1 MKKSIAKVAIVG
13 RANVGKST
21 LFNRLSVTVKSLT
34 LDYAGVTRDIISD
47 VTCWKDAC
55 FELIDTGGLQVGK
68 SEDELRI
75 AVSQKA
81 REIIE
86 ESDCVLF
93 VCDGTVGIL
102 PQDREIAKELHKAGK
117 RVIVVVNKA
126 DNPSVALHEHEFTTL
141 GFTDVIFISATH
153 GTNIN
158 EVLDAVIAQ
167 LPKDKK
173 EREKPEAEFSI
184 VLLGK
189 PNVGKSSLLNLLLKQ
204 EQAIVSDIPG
214 TTREAIA
221 HKVTFYHEDIMVT
234 DTPGIRR
241 KKSVKDPLETMMVRT
256 AFRAMDKADVVLLL
270 IDASI
275 GGITD
280 QELKLAFYAFE
291 EGKALIVLFNKQD
304 LVDEYTQAVLKSRL
318 KPYKHLLDKIV
329 TLNISCKTG
338 KNVGKIL
345 PLTKEVWKRHIQEF
359 SGQELTI
366 LFKKALEE
374 RPLYN
379 KTQLLHVV
387 YAKQTKKA
395 PITIALR
402 VNQPE
407 WFGPSQLGFLENVMR
422 EQYDLR
428 GVPVKFI
435 VRKKENNA

>member
-1 MKKSIAKVAIVG
+1 MKKTISKVAIVG

-21 LFNRLSVTVKSLT
+21 LFNRLSVTIKSLI
-34 LDYAGVTRDIISD
+34 LDYAGVTRDIVSD

-68 SEDELRI
+68 SEDILRV

-86 ESDCVLF
+86 QSDCVLF
-93 VCDGTVGIL
+93 VCDGTVGVL

-117 RVIVVVNKA
+117 RVVLVVNKA
-126 DNPSVALHEHEFTTL
+126 DNPAAAIHEHEFATL
-141 GFTDVIFISATH
+141 GFDNPIFISATH
-153 GTNIN
+153 GTSIN
-158 EVLDAVIAQ
+158 DVLDAIVDQ

-173 EREKPEAEFSI
+173 EQEQTEAEFKI
-184 VLLGK
+184 VLFGK

-204 EQAIVSDIPG
+204 ERAIVSDIPG

-221 HKVTFYHEDIMVT
+221 HKVTFYHEDILLT

-241 KKSVKDPLETMMVRT
+241 KKSVKDPLESMMVRT
-256 AFRAMDKADVVLLL
+256 AFRAMDKADIVLLL

-280 QELKLAFYAFE
+280 QELKLAFYAFA
-291 EGKALIVLFNKQD
+291 EGKALILLFNKQD
-304 LVDEYTQAVLKSRL
+304 LVDEYTQAVLQSRL

-345 PLTKEVWKRHIQEF
+345 PLVKEVWKRYCQEF
-359 SGQELTI
+359 SGQELTV

-374 RPLYN
+374 RPLYH
-379 KTQLLHVV
+379 KTQLLHIV
-387 YAKQTKKA
+387 YAKQTRKA

-407 WFGPSQLGFLENVMR
+407 WFGQSQLSFLENVMR

-428 GVPVKFI
+428 GVPVRFI
-435 VRKKENNA
+435 VRKKEQ

>member
-1 MKKSIAKVAIVG
+1 MKNAVSKVAIVG

-21 LFNRLSVTVKSLT
+21 LFNRLSMSVRSLT
-34 LDYAGVTRDIISD
+34 LDYAGVTRDVVSD

-68 SEDELRI
+68 LDDELRV
-75 AVSQKA
+75 AVSKKA

-86 ESDCVLF
+86 QSDCVLF
-93 VCDGTVGIL
+93 LCDGTVGVL
-102 PQDREIAKELHKAGK
+102 PQDREIGRELHKAGK
-117 RVIVVVNKA
+117 KVVLVINKI
-126 DNPSVALHEHEFTTL
+126 DSPLTQTHEYEFTTL
-141 GFTDVIFISATH
+141 GFTDAIFISATH

-158 EVLDAVIAQ
+158 DVLDALVAQ

-173 EREKPEAEFSI
+173 EIKPPEPEFKI

-204 EQAIVSDIPG
+204 ERAIVSDIPG

-221 HKVTFYHEDIMVT
+221 HKVTFYHEDIVVT

-241 KKSVKDPLETMMVRT
+241 KKAVKDPLETMMVRT
-256 AFRAMDKADVVLLL
+256 AFRALKDADIVLLL
-270 IDASI
+270 IDASV

-291 EGKALIVLFNKQD
+291 EGKALILLFNKQD
-304 LVDEYTQAVLKSRL
+304 LVDEYTAAVLKSRL
-318 KPYKHLLDKIV
+318 KPYEHLLDKIV
-329 TLNISCKTG
+329 TLSISCKTG

-345 PLTKEVWKRHIQEF
+345 PLVKELWQRHIQEF
-359 SGQELTI
+359 SGQELSI
-366 LFKKALEE
+366 LFKKSLDE
-374 RPLYN
+374 RPLYH
-379 KTQLLHVV
+379 KTQLLKLI

-407 WFGPSQLGFLENVMR
+407 WFEQSQLSFFENIMR
-422 EQYDLR
+422 KNYDLR
-428 GVPVKFI
+428 GVPIKFV
-435 VRKKENNA
+435 VRKND